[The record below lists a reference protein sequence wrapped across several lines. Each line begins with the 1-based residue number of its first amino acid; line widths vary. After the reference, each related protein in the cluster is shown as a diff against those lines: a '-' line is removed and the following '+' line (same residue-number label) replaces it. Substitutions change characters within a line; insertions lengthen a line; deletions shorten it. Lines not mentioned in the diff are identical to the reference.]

1 MKTLNIILVSL
12 IILVIFSCGKDDKNT
27 EYTDDKTETKQ
38 EKTDNVKKEQNV
50 DSTATMKDST
60 SSEKKTEN
68 NYKQN
73 FENEKPVAVITPLEA
88 GDYNGK
94 TVTVSG
100 FVADIYQS
108 EKVAYLNF
116 VEKYPNNPF
125 TAVIFARQFSDF
137 PEIEKYRNKKV
148 EVTGRVSMYKGKP
161 QIILNSPKQLKLKQ

>member
-12 IILVIFSCGKDDKNT
+12 IITVIFSCGKNDKNT
-27 EYTDDKTETKQ
+27 EYADDKTETKQ
-38 EKTDNVKKEQNV
+38 EKTENVKKENSADTTSTLKDNPTV
-50 DSTATMKDST
+50 D
-60 SSEKKTEN
+60 KKTEKT
-68 NYKQN
+68 YKQD
-73 FENEKPVAVITPLEA
+73 FENEKPVAVISPLEA

-116 VEKYPNNPF
+116 VEKFPNNPF

-137 PEIEKYRNKKV
+137 PEIDNYRNRKV

-161 QIILNSPKQLKLKQ
+161 QIILNSPKQLKMKQ